1 MKSMPGSE
9 SKGESTV
16 KELSNIPLM
25 ILCGGKGTRLRDVT
39 ELLPKP
45 MVAIGDQPIVWH
57 IMKSYAAF
65 GVRRFILCLGYK
77 KEAFVD
83 YFMNYHLRTS
93 DATIRLGH
101 TPEITFH
108 GESDEADWEVTFA
121 NTGEDAMTGY
131 RVFKASRYLKDEDEN
146 FFLTYGDGVSDV
158 NIGKLYQSHIKS
170 GNTVTITA
178 VHPEARFGQLIL
190 DENRV
195 CSFDEKPSRGEGY
208 INGGFMV
215 MKKEFVHRYLSAD
228 EKLFLERA
236 PLQNAAAD
244 REMGVYRH
252 EGFWQCMDNQ
262 REYTLLNKMWDSGK
276 APWKKYWK

>member
-1 MKSMPGSE
+1 MKNPGD
-9 SKGESTV
+9 
-16 KELSNIPLM
+16 IPLM

-45 MVAIGDQPIVWH
+45 MVAIGEQPIVWH

-77 KEAFVD
+77 REAFVD

-108 GESDEADWEVTFA
+108 GESDEADWEVTLA
-121 NTGEDAMTGY
+121 YTGEESMTGY
-131 RVFKASRYLKDEDEN
+131 RVFKASRYLKDDDEN

-158 NIGKLYQSHIKS
+158 NIDKLYKSHLKNN
-170 GNTVTITA
+170 NTVTVTA
-178 VHPEARFGQLIL
+178 VHPEARFGQMLL
-190 DENRV
+190 DGDQVN
-195 CSFDEKPSRGEGY
+195 SFDEKPPRGEGY

-215 MKKEFVHRYLSAD
+215 MKKEFVSEYLAAD
-228 EKLFLERA
+228 ENLFLERT
-236 PLQNAAAD
+236 PLRGAASD
-244 REMGVYRH
+244 GKMGVFRH

-262 REYTLLNKMWDSGK
+262 CEYILLNELWNKRK
-276 APWKKYWK
+276 APWTKYWK

>member
-1 MKSMPGSE
+1 M
-9 SKGESTV
+9 TD
-16 KELSNIPLM
+16 LCDIPLM

-45 MVAIGDQPIVWH
+45 MVAIGEQPIVWH

-77 KEAFVD
+77 REAFVD

-108 GESDEADWEVTFA
+108 GESDEADWEVTLA
-121 NTGEDAMTGY
+121 YTGEESMTGY
-131 RVFKASRYLKDEDEN
+131 RVFKASRYLKADDEN

-158 NIGKLYQSHIKS
+158 NIEKLYKNHLKN
-170 GNTVTITA
+170 GNTVTVTA
-178 VHPEARFGQLIL
+178 VHPEARFGQMVLEG
-190 DENRV
+190 DQVNR
-195 CSFDEKPSRGEGY
+195 FDEKPPRGEGY

-215 MKKEFVHRYLSAD
+215 MKKEFVSEYLTDD
-228 EKLFLERA
+228 ENMFLERT
-236 PLQNAAAD
+236 PLQGVVSD
-244 REMGVYRH
+244 GKMGVYRH

-262 REYTLLNKMWDSGK
+262 REYMLLNELWNKRK
-276 APWKKYWK
+276 APWTKYWK